1 MIQDKPSVAMPV
13 HALDK
18 DDFGAKNDSQIV
30 ETWPLIQAYGLD
42 SKCLFLSNSD
52 ISRRK
57 RFLHDE
63 A

>member
-1 MIQDKPSVAMPV
+1 MPV
-13 HALDK
+13 HVLDK

-42 SKCLFLSNSD
+42 SKFLFLSNSD